1 MKNSIV
7 SFWTVFAWYKTVFAW
22 YKTVFAWYS
31 FPQADRV
38 SGVPYL
44 DFLNWGRGKQSALEQ
59 GKYKRLNLSD

>member
-1 MKNSIV
+1 MKNSIA
-7 SFWTVFAWYKTVFAW
+7 SFWTVFAWY
-22 YKTVFAWYS
+22 S
-31 FPQADRV
+31 LPQADRV